1 MNLLAT
7 EEDSVL
13 VSTQEFI
20 AALFSSDVSSQEDIY
35 MDTSSLET
43 EKIHDSAEA
52 TPVDQETDNAFQ
64 IKHNSRSPTS
74 DYIPGGQQHGT
85 TVFNTDGAL
94 TQTKQ

>member
-1 MNLLAT
+1 MNLLTT

-13 VSTQEFI
+13 ASTQEFT
-20 AALFSSDVSSQEDIY
+20 ADLFSSDVSSQEDIH
-35 MDTSSLET
+35 MDTSSLEM

-64 IKHNSRSPTS
+64 IKQSPTS

-94 TQTKQ
+94 TRTK